1 MKIGGVHTT
10 LDPFKI
16 FFFFFNYHFKNT
28 EFGKSFGYC
37 ITWYSSLK
45 ILILTLFTRV
55 IIIN

>member
-10 LDPFKI
+10 LDPFKV

-37 ITWYSSLK
+37 ITLH
-45 ILILTLFTRV
+45 FTQNCNLD
-55 IIIN
+55 IIYQGYYH